1 MLCFNRNTTFA
12 DSISPFINGEF
23 YFMKIIRLLLWA
35 ALLTASS
42 SAIAQKS
49 NVKGIVT
56 DDLNQFISNAQI
68 SLAGTSFSTLSDTE
82 GKFELKDV
90 PEGTYSIDI
99 IADDHAPFSKSVIVK
114 GPSVDLGFL
123 VTTALAGPE
132 GVMADNVPTVALS
145 DSEIRE
151 SAAQS
156 VSGVLSA
163 SRDAFNSAASFTFS
177 AARFKVRGYDNEN
190 FVTYMNGVPMTDLN
204 NGNSMFFLWSGLNDV
219 TRNRENVSNLFPGT
233 FSFGGIGGSNYVDT
247 RASKQRRQLAVSY
260 ALSNRAYDNRAMV
273 TYGTGIMKGGWAIAG
288 SLSRR
293 WSQEGYIPGTY
304 YDGWSYFLAAEK
316 IINYSH
322 SVSLTMFGTPTERG
336 KSSPATKEMYDLAG
350 SNYYNPTWGYQ
361 NGEKRNASLNISHQP
376 TAILS
381 HDWKISNQSLLRT
394 SVGYTFGENIN
405 TGLDW
410 YNAPDPRPDFY
421 RKLPS
426 YYSDFPEIAAQ
437 IEQLLRSS
445 EELRQIQW
453 DELYNANYNSFETI
467 NDADGVPG
475 KTVSGKRSRYIIE
488 ERVADSKKLHI
499 NTYLNTSVSDNF
511 QLTAGAT
518 YMKQSTDNFKRVRDL
533 LGGEFYVDINQYAE
547 QDFADSINFI
557 QNDVNRPNRIL
568 KEGDKFG
575 YDYTSDISRASGWLQ
590 GQWKFS
596 KVDLFAAV
604 ELSQTNFTRTGNVKN
619 GLFQDNSFGESE
631 QQSFFNYAVK
641 AGATYKI
648 NGRNYVF
655 VNGASLSR
663 APFFENSF
671 VSARTRN
678 QVAPDLD
685 SEKITSF
692 EGGYLLRAPKA
703 KARAVAYYT
712 QFEDQTNTVSFY
724 HSDYRNFVNY
734 TLTNIDKRHIGLELA
749 FDYNLGKGLSAN
761 IVAAI
766 GQYYYTDRPNATIT
780 VDNTSEILANNE
792 TVYAK
797 NFYVAGTP
805 QSAYTL
811 GLNYRAKRF
820 WFVTMNFNYYDNNY
834 VDFNPARRTE
844 SAIDLVDEGSAQ
856 WNSIIN
862 QQKTDSQF
870 TIDFFGGK
878 SWKLNNYFKS
888 IKRNTFLV
896 LNVGVSNLTNNQDLV
911 TGGFEQ
917 LRYDFTDKDPNS
929 FAPKYFYS
937 FGTTYFVNLILRIN

>member
-1 MLCFNRNTTFA
+1 MLVV
-12 DSISPFINGEF
+12 
-23 YFMKIIRLLLWA
+23 
-35 ALLTASS
+35 LTATTLPSL
-42 SAIAQKS
+42 AQNSK
-49 NVKGIVT
+49 VKGVVT
-56 DDLNQFISNAQI
+56 DDLNQFVANAQV
-68 SLAGTSFSTLSDTE
+68 TLSGTTFTSKTDAA
-82 GKFELKDV
+82 GAFELSEV
-90 PEGTYSIDI
+90 PEGNYTIEI
-99 IADDHAPFSKSVIVK
+99 VADDHLPFTQAIVVK
-114 GPSVDLGFL
+114 AAETNLGFL
-123 VTTALAGPE
+123 VTTSSMGLDAA
-132 GVMADNVPTVALS
+132 MMDNVPTVSIS

-163 SRDAFNSAASFTFS
+163 SRDAFNAAASFTFS
-177 AARFKVRGYDNEN
+177 AARFKVRGYDNDN
-190 FVTYMNGVPMTDLN
+190 FVTYMNGVPMTDLY
-204 NGNSMFFLWSGLNDV
+204 NGNSMFYLWGGLNDV

-233 FSFGGIGGSNYVDT
+233 FSFGGIGGSNYIDT
-247 RASKQRRQLAVSY
+247 RASKQRKQLATSF
-260 ALSNRAYDNRAMV
+260 ALSNRAYDNRVMM
-273 TYGTGIMKGGWAIAG
+273 TYGTGLLKGGWAFAG
-288 SLSRR
+288 SISRR
-293 WSQEGYIPGTY
+293 WSEEGYIPGTY
-304 YDGWSYFLAAEK
+304 YDGWSYFAAAEK

-336 KSSPATKEMYDLAG
+336 RSSPATKEMHDLSG

-361 NGEKRNASLNISHQP
+361 NGKKRNASVNNSHQP
-376 TAILS
+376 VAILS
-381 HDWKISNQSLLRT
+381 HDWKINNQSLLRT
-394 SVGYTFGENIN
+394 SVGYTFGENVN

-426 YYSDFPEIAAQ
+426 NYSEFPEIAAQ
-437 IEQLLRSS
+437 IEALLRAS

-453 DELYNANYNSFETI
+453 DDLYQANYNSFETI
-467 NDADGVPG
+467 KDVDGIPG
-475 KTVSGKRSRYIIE
+475 NTVSGKRSRYIIE
-488 ERVADSKKLHI
+488 ERVTDSKKLHI
-499 NTYLNTSVSDNF
+499 STYYNTSVTDNF
-511 QLTAGAT
+511 QLTAGAA
-518 YMKQSTDNFKRVRDL
+518 YMKQSTDYFKRVKDL
-533 LGGEFYVDINQYAE
+533 LGGDFYVDINQYAE
-547 QDFADSINFI
+547 QDFADSLNFI

-575 YDYTSDISRASGWLQ
+575 YDYTANISRTQGWAQ
-590 GQWKFS
+590 GQWKLN
-596 KVDLFAAV
+596 KVDVYAAV

-619 GLFQDNSFGESE
+619 GLFQDNSFGDSE
-631 QQSFFNYAVK
+631 EQSFFNYGVK
-641 AGATYKI
+641 GGLTYKI
-648 NGRNYVF
+648 NGRNYLF
-655 VNGASLSR
+655 ANAASLTR

-678 QVAPDLD
+678 QLAPNLD
-685 SEKITSF
+685 NEKILSA

-761 IVAAI
+761 VVAAV

-780 VDNTSEILANNE
+780 VDNTSEILASDE

-820 WFVTMNFNYYDNNY
+820 WFVTMNFNFYDNNY
-834 VDFNPARRTE
+834 LDFNPARRTD
-844 SAIDLVDEGSAQ
+844 AAVDLIPEGSDQ
-856 WNSIIN
+856 WNNILG
-862 QQKTDSQF
+862 QQQTDSQF

-878 SWKLNNYFKS
+878 SWKLNNYFKG

-917 LRYDFTDKDPNS
+917 LRYDFTDKNPEA

-937 FGTTYFVNLILRIN
+937 FGTTYFINLILRIN